1 VEEFKAKFEGDVFN
15 RLQLFNEELVKWN
28 RKFSFTSI
36 PEHLIFKR
44 LIAPSAWLGN
54 YLSGQTSQDI
64 VDFGTGF
71 GIPGIPM
78 LIADNSNKYLLIDS
92 HTKKTEFMRHILRSN
107 ILINKD
113 LCRIQQA
120 RVEEGLWSS
129 PASILVC
136 RAAGK
141 MEEIATL
148 FQGKMAKGAVAYFF
162 KGDNTRVELKKLYS
176 KYPNASHEII
186 EVPEF
191 FGNLRIIRLTGAFY

>member
-1 VEEFKAKFEGDVFN
+1 MEEFKAKFEGDVFN

-113 LCRIQQA
+113 KK
-120 RVEEGLWSS
+120 SS
-129 PASILVC
+129 NLPP
-136 RAAGK
+136 
-141 MEEIATL
+141 
-148 FQGKMAKGAVAYFF
+148 
-162 KGDNTRVELKKLYS
+162 
-176 KYPNASHEII
+176 KYPATPPINAPAITTNRPLKI
-186 EVPEF
+186 AINNVFLAP
-191 FGNLRIIRLTGAFY
+191 